1 MKGVLRGLKLALLWS
16 APMAGVILLLGWC
29 RHVIQSRA
37 PHLKSWGKG
46 D

>member
-1 MKGVLRGLKLALLWS
+1 MKGVLRGLKLVLLWS

-29 RHVIQSRA
+29 EHVIQSRV
-37 PHLKSWGKG
+37 PRLKGRGKG